1 MSNIS
6 LSRRSFVRTAA
17 VAGVAGALGALSGCT
32 ARSAATSDLA
42 QSGTDTEELAIPDYD
57 YYTTSCHGCITTC
70 PMKVYVKD
78 GVVRK
83 IEGHPAGAENQGAAC
98 VKALNQIHTCYSP
111 RRVLYPMRRTGA
123 RGAENMAFERVSWDE
138 AIEEASD
145 KWLEIFEKYG
155 TYSMLSTAGGGGA
168 YVPAPML
175 PAVSASCY
183 SPNAFEP
190 GAAQCFLPRVC
201 VTQLMGFKM
210 SDSIADN
217 EVREPFK
224 GFSKADREAGISNDC
239 EVLVLWG
246 TQPSSSQTAKAG
258 RAMAELRANGC
269 KTIVVDPMLTPDA
282 AKATIHLPLRPGS
295 DCALALSWYRYIFE
309 NKLYNEEFTKYW
321 TNLPCLIDPDT
332 LLPLLATDVF
342 PDYTLVTPEDTPAY
356 VCIDENTGRP
366 APLPYGMPE
375 DVGVNPS
382 IFGEASV
389 NGKSCKTAGQYY
401 KEEAEPWTLE
411 KAAAFCWLDAG
422 KIEEA
427 IKLYVS
433 PYQSGSDGGAGIG
446 HGMATDMMECSSQA
460 PLGTAGL
467 DSIMGY
473 IQKPGC
479 TLTLTGIGAGGPG
492 GGMGG
497 EGLTLDGTNKWGK
510 CIPDGVQPRPTQS
523 ETTEFGIGYTMGATE
538 AANRANYDSF
548 ASPEQD
554 CFQRIVLDRLGVSN
568 HRGLAHWYQS
578 HIPAVRQALET
589 GEPWRPR
596 AWLDTSGNKFA
607 MFGSA
612 GAWYNAAIENI
623 EYVVHQYPHFTSF
636 DAELTDM
643 FLPTEEWLE
652 MWNPGN
658 SQLNIETP
666 CGSVIHLGE
675 AVDTGR
681 PYSRFLEAFYKKAN
695 QRLDSIVFNGTG
707 QTLAEIGVQFPLVQ
721 VRSGSDESNK
731 QQRIKNGAALLGLE
745 AGEGE
750 EITEEQYREAW
761 KNNPVYSVS
770 TPSDEYWTY
779 GHYLVLANDGLPCG
793 FPTVSR
799 KIEVYCTA
807 MVRLGQTG
815 FPYNWPQGFDSP
827 VDERIANF
835 HGTYAPICVV
845 PRAKETPDL
854 GAGFEDF
861 VMDPDPDFPLA
872 LTSGRR
878 VFFHHGTMRHAP
890 FSRELYPVP
899 FAYINPETAAA
910 YGVEDGD
917 WIEVSSR
924 RTQGIDYDPAK
935 SGTERSYAGEKKAD
949 TKTADPIRTIAYVTQ
964 MVAPKVIFMER
975 FWNPEC
981 FDNSQA
987 TKTGGWAECGV
998 NVLTN
1003 AVDANFNE
1011 AFGSYTNRGFAVNI
1025 KKSERPE
1032 RIWVTPEEFEPFMP
1046 AAPSQTSED
1055 VGVLVDNAALRTDV
1069 SSFDP
1074 TPLRWRLMSLAV
1086 RAVPPNRVSS
1096 VNNIEARRQKESE

>member
-1 MSNIS
+1 MKDIA
-6 LSRRSFVRTAA
+6 LSRRSFVGSAVVATAA
-17 VAGVAGALGALSGCT
+17 AALGSTLTGYT
-32 ARSAATSDLA
+32 AYADQEPLLEQSDRQGA
-42 QSGTDTEELAIPDYD
+42 PNYD
-57 YYTTSCHGCITTC
+57 YYSTSCHGCITTC
-70 PMKVYVKD
+70 PVKVYVED

-123 RGAENMAFERVSWDE
+123 HGAENMAFERISWDE

-155 TYSMLSTAGGGGA
+155 TYSMLSTTGGGGA

-224 GFSKADREAGISNDC
+224 GFSKADREAGITNDC
-239 EVLVLWG
+239 QVLVLWG

-258 RAMAELRANGC
+258 RGMAELRANGC

-295 DCALALSWYRYIFE
+295 DCALVLSWYRYIFE
-309 NKLYNEEFTKYW
+309 NNLYNEEFTKYW

-332 LLPLLATDVF
+332 LLPILATDVF
-342 PDYTLVTPEDTPAY
+342 ADYVPTTPDDTPVY
-356 VCIDENTGRP
+356 VCIDEDTGEA
-366 APLPYGMPE
+366 APLPYGSPE
-375 DVGVNPS
+375 NVGVNPS
-382 IFGEASV
+382 VFGEIEV
-389 NGKSCKTAGQYY
+389 NGKTCKTAGQYY

-411 KAAAFCWLDAG
+411 KTAQFCWLDAA

-427 IKLYVS
+427 INLYVS
-433 PYQSGSDGGAGIG
+433 PYLNGADGGAGIG
-446 HGMATDMMECSSQA
+446 HGVATDMMECSSQA

-479 TLTLTGIGAGGPG
+479 TLTLTGVGAGGPG
-492 GGMGG
+492 GGAGG
-497 EGLTLDGTNKWGK
+497 NFTLDSTNQWGK
-510 CIPDGVQPRPTQS
+510 CIADGVQPRPTQG

-538 AANRANYDSF
+538 EANYANYESY

-578 HIPAVRQALET
+578 HIPAVRQAVET

-607 MFGSA
+607 MLGSA
-612 GAWYNAAIENI
+612 GAWYNAAMENI

-643 FLPTEEWLE
+643 FFPTEEWLE

-666 CGSVIHLGE
+666 CGAITHLGE

-681 PYSRFLEAFYKKAN
+681 PYSRFLNRFYEKAN
-695 QRLDSIVFNGTG
+695 EKLDTIVFNGTG

-731 QQRIKNGAALLGLE
+731 QQRIQQGAALLGLE
-745 AGEGE
+745 AAEGE
-750 EITEEQYREAW
+750 SITEEQYREAW
-761 KNNPVYSVS
+761 KNNPVYKVS

-779 GHYLVLANDGLPCG
+779 GHYLVLADDGLPMG

-799 KIEVYCTA
+799 KVETYCTA

-815 FPYNWPQGFDSP
+815 FPYNWPNGFDTP
-827 VDERIANF
+827 VDPRIANF

-845 PRAKETPDL
+845 PVAKETPDV
-854 GAGFEDF
+854 GEGFEDF

-890 FSRELYPVP
+890 YSRELYPVP
-899 FAYINPETAAA
+899 FAYVNPATAAE
-910 YGVEDGD
+910 YGIEDGD

-924 RTQGIDYDPAK
+924 RTQGNDYDPSIA
-935 SGTERSYAGEKKAD
+935 GTERAYAGEKTLD
-949 TKTADPIRTIAYVTQ
+949 TKTAEPIHTIAYVTE

-975 FWNPEC
+975 YWNPEC
-981 FDNSQA
+981 FDNTQE

-1032 RIWVTPEEFEPFMP
+1032 RIWVTPEEFESFMP
-1046 AAPSQTSED
+1046 TTANQASEE
-1055 VGVLVDNAALRTDV
+1055 VGVLMENPEMRTEV

-1074 TPLRWRLMSLAV
+1074 V
-1086 RAVPPNRVSS
+1086 E
-1096 VNNIEARRQKESE
+1096 IEATGGAGGPGGGPM

>member
-1 MSNIS
+1 MRDIS
-6 LSRRSFVRTAA
+6 LTRRSFMRTAA
-17 VAGVAGALGALSGCT
+17 VAGAAAAFGSALASCTPHAASDDDEQQDVVEEGLST
-32 ARSAATSDLA
+32 
-42 QSGTDTEELAIPDYD
+42 PNYD
-57 YYTTSCHGCITTC
+57 FYTTSCHGCITTC
-70 PMKVYVKD
+70 PVKVYVED

-83 IEGHPAGAENQGAAC
+83 IEGHPAGAENQGSVC
-98 VKALNQIHTCYSP
+98 VKGLNQIHTCYSP

-138 AIEEASD
+138 AIEEASE

-155 TYSMLSTAGGGGA
+155 TYSMLSTTGGGGA
-168 YVPAPML
+168 YVGAPLL
-175 PAVSASCY
+175 PTVSASCY

-224 GFSKADREAGISNDC
+224 GFSKADKEAGITNDMQ
-239 EVLVLWG
+239 VLVLWG

-269 KTIVVDPMLTPDA
+269 KTIVVDPMFTPDA

-332 LLPLLATDVF
+332 LLPILATDAIAGYE
-342 PDYTLVTPEDTPAY
+342 PTTPANTPVYLCINEDTGA
-356 VCIDENTGRP
+356 VE
-366 APLPYGMPE
+366 PLPFGMPE
-375 DVGVNPS
+375 DVPVNPS
-382 IFGEASV
+382 VFGEATV
-389 NGKSCKTAGQYY
+389 NGKTCKTAGQYY
-401 KEEAEPWTLE
+401 KEEAEFWTLE
-411 KAAAFCWLDAG
+411 NAAKFCWLDAA

-427 IKLYVS
+427 ILLYVS
-433 PYQSGSDGGAGIG
+433 PYLNGADGGAGIG
-446 HGMATDMMECSSQA
+446 HGVATDMMECSSQA

-479 TLTLTGIGAGGPG
+479 TLTLTGTGAGGPP
-492 GGMGG
+492 GMARGP
-497 EGLTLDGTNKWGK
+497 EVKLDSTNKWGK
-510 CIPDGVQPRPTQS
+510 CASDGVQPRPTQA
-523 ETTEFGIGYTMGATE
+523 ETTSFSIGYTIGSTDE
-538 AANRANYDSF
+538 ACLEAYNAQ
-548 ASPEQD
+548 AGPEQD
-554 CFQRIVLDRLGVSN
+554 CFQQLVLDRLGVSN

-578 HIPAVRQALET
+578 HIPAVRQAVET

-596 AWLDTSGNKFA
+596 AWLDCSGNKFA
-607 MFGSA
+607 MLGSA
-612 GAWYNAAIENI
+612 GAWYNAALENVD
-623 EYVVHQYPHFTSF
+623 YVVHQYPHFTSF

-643 FLPTEEWLE
+643 FFPTEEWLE

-658 SQLNIETP
+658 SQLNINTP
-666 CGSVIHLGE
+666 CGSIIHLGE

-681 PYSRFLEAFYKKAN
+681 PYTRFLQAFWDKAN
-695 QRLDSIVFNGTG
+695 QHLDEIVFNGTG

-721 VRSGSDESNK
+721 VNGGTDESTM
-731 QQRIKNGAALLGLE
+731 QRAIQSNAAMLGLDPE
-745 AGEGE
+745 SA
-750 EITEEQYREAW
+750 TEDDYREAW
-761 KNNPVYSVS
+761 KNNPAYSVA

-779 GHYLVLANDGLPCG
+779 GHYLVLADDGLPYG
-793 FPTVSR
+793 FPTTSR
-799 KIEVYCTA
+799 KVEVYCTA

-815 FPYNWPQGFDSP
+815 WPYNWPKGFDEP
-827 VDERIANF
+827 VDPRIATF

-845 PRAKETPDL
+845 PKAKETPDV
-854 GAGFEDF
+854 GEGFEDF
-861 VMDPDPDFPLA
+861 VMTPDPDFPLA

-899 FAYINPETAAA
+899 FVYINPATADE
-910 YGVEDGD
+910 YGIADGD
-917 WIEVSSR
+917 WVEISSR
-924 RTQGIDYDPAK
+924 RTQGEEYDIA
-935 SGTERSYAGEKKAD
+935 SAGTERAYAGEKAQN
-949 TKTADPIRTIAYVTQ
+949 TKVAEPIHTIAYVTE
-964 MVAPKVIFMER
+964 MVAPKVLFMER

-981 FDNSQA
+981 FDNAQE

-998 NVLTN
+998 NVITN
-1003 AVDANFNE
+1003 AIDANFNE
-1011 AFGSYTNRGFAVNI
+1011 AFGSYTNRAFAVNI
-1025 KKSERPE
+1025 KKSQRPE

-1046 AAPSQTSED
+1046 TAANQASEE
-1055 VGVLVDNAALRTDV
+1055 VGVLIDNPDLRTSI
-1069 SSFDP
+1069 SSF
-1074 TPLRWRLMSLAV
+1074 SA
-1086 RAVPPNRVSS
+1086 
-1096 VNNIEARRQKESE
+1096 